1 MAAGATATS
10 SGIRPSRPS
19 IVVGGQDDS
28 SLAQG
33 LLSLVIAENVH
44 GMYHCDARF
53 GNWGPKANSIDFLYF
68 DRKKLD
74 FGKAIQVKLDADKIF
89 DGRISAI
96 EAEFREGS
104 PPEIA
109 VLLEDRFQDLR
120 MTRRT
125 RTFADVSDS
134 DVMNRIAQDYGLQA
148 NINVSGPTYKVLAQ
162 VNQSDLAF
170 VRDRARSIDAE
181 VWMDDRNF
189 YAKQRTSRNNGTVT
203 LNYGGEL
210 REVCVTADLAGQRT
224 TVSVNGWD
232 VAGKATLKH
241 EATDQAIS
249 NELNGDTSGLSILKS
264 AFGERKESLVHTV
277 PLNSNEA
284 QTEAESVL
292 KMTARRFVV
301 AHGMAQAN
309 AKLRVGTYVDLQKLG
324 PLFSGKY
331 YLTQVKHVFD
341 GTDGFRTE
349 FTGERPGIGK
359 AQ

>member
-10 SGIRPSRPS
+10 TGLRTSRPS
-19 IVVGGQDDS
+19 FVLGGQEET
-28 SLAQG
+28 SLGQG
-33 LLSLVIAENVH
+33 LLELNIMENVH
-44 GMYHCDARF
+44 GMYHCEARF
-53 GNWGPKANSIDFLYF
+53 GNWGPKANAVDFLYF
-68 DRKKLD
+68 DRQKLD
-74 FGKAIQVKLDADKIF
+74 FGKALQVKLDSDKMF

-96 EAEFREGS
+96 EAEFKEGS

-125 RTFADVSDS
+125 RTFADASDS
-134 DVMNRIAQDYGLQA
+134 DVMNRIAQDHGLQP
-148 NINVSGPTYKVLAQ
+148 NIDISGPTYKVLAQ

-189 YAKQRTSRNNGTVT
+189 YAKQRSGRNNGTLT

-210 REVCVTADLAGQRT
+210 REVAVIADLAGQRT
-224 TVSVNGWD
+224 AVSVNGWD
-232 VAGKATLKH
+232 VSGKSALTH
-241 EATDQAIS
+241 EATDQVIS

-264 AFGERKESLVHTV
+264 SFGDRKESLVHTV

-284 QTEAESVL
+284 QVEAESVL

-301 AHGMAQAN
+301 AHGMTQAN
-309 AKLRVGTYVDLQKLG
+309 AKLRVGTYVDLQALG

-341 GTDGFRTE
+341 GAQGFRTE
-349 FTGERPGIGK
+349 FTGERPGIGR
-359 AQ
+359 A

>member
-53 GNWGPKANSIDFLYF
+53 GNWWLKGNSIDFLYF

-89 DGRISAI
+89 DGRVSAI

-125 RTFADVSDS
+125 RTFPDASDS

-203 LNYGGEL
+203 LNYGAEL

-224 TVSVNGWD
+224 SVSVNGWD
-232 VAGKATLKH
+232 ISSKSAMNY
-241 EATDQAIS
+241 EAKEQVVS
-249 NELNGDTSGLSILKS
+249 GELNGDSSGPSMLKS
-264 AFGERKESLVHTV
+264 AFGERKEAVAHTI
-277 PLNSNEA
+277 PLSSSEA
-284 QTEAESVL
+284 QAEAEAVMR
-292 KMTARRFVV
+292 MTARRFVV
-301 AHGMAQAN
+301 A
-309 AKLRVGTYVDLQKLG
+309 R
-324 PLFSGKY
+324 
-331 YLTQVKHVFD
+331 
-341 GTDGFRTE
+341 
-349 FTGERPGIGK
+349 
-359 AQ
+359 

>member
-1 MAAGATATS
+1 MSAGATATS
-10 SGIRPSRPS
+10 AGIRPSRPS
-19 IVVGGQDDS
+19 IILGGQEDT

-33 LLSLVIAENVH
+33 LLALAIYENVH
-44 GMYHCDARF
+44 GMYNCDARF
-53 GNWGPKANSIDFLYF
+53 GNWGPKANAIDFLYF
-68 DRKKLD
+68 DRQKLD
-74 FGKAIQVKLDADKIF
+74 FGKAIQVKIDSDKIF
-89 DGRISAI
+89 DGRVSAI

-125 RTFADVSDS
+125 RTFADASDS
-134 DVMNRIAQDYGLQA
+134 DVMNKIAQDHGLQP
-148 NINVSGPTYKVLAQ
+148 NIDISGPTYKVLAQ

-189 YAKQRTSRNNGTVT
+189 YAKQRSSRNNGTVT

-210 REVCVTADLAGQRT
+210 RELSVIADLASQRT
-224 TVSVNGWD
+224 KVSVNGWD
-232 VAGKATLKH
+232 VAGKSALTH

-249 NELNGDTSGLSILKS
+249 NELNGDTSGLSILKT
-264 AFGERKESLVHTV
+264 AFGDRKESLVHTI

-284 QTEAESVL
+284 QVEAESVL

-309 AKLRVGTYVDLQKLG
+309 AKLRVGTYVDLQALG
-324 PLFSGKY
+324 PMFSGKY
-331 YLTQVKHVFD
+331 YLTHVKHVFD
-341 GTDGFRTE
+341 GADGFRTE
-349 FTGERPGIGK
+349 FTGERPGIGR
-359 AQ
+359 A

>member
-10 SGIRPSRPS
+10 AGIRPSRPS
-19 IVVGGQDDS
+19 IVLGGQEDT

-33 LLSLVIAENVH
+33 LLALTIAENVH
-44 GMYHCDARF
+44 GMYNCDARF
-53 GNWGPKANSIDFLYF
+53 GNWGPKANAIDFLYF
-68 DRKKLD
+68 DRQKLD
-74 FGKAIQVKLDADKIF
+74 FGKAIQVKIDSDKIF
-89 DGRISAI
+89 EGRVSAI

-125 RTFADVSDS
+125 RTFTDASDS
-134 DVMNRIAQDYGLQA
+134 DVMNKIAQDHGLQP
-148 NINVSGPTYKVLAQ
+148 NIDISGPTYKVLAQ

-189 YAKQRTSRNNGTVT
+189 YAKQRSNRNNGTVT

-210 REVCVTADLAGQRT
+210 RELSVIADLAGQRT
-224 TVSVNGWD
+224 KVSVNGWD
-232 VAGKATLKH
+232 VAGKSALTH

-264 AFGERKESLVHTV
+264 AFGDRKESLVHTI

-284 QTEAESVL
+284 QVEAESVL
-292 KMTARRFVV
+292 KMTARRFVT
-301 AHGMAQAN
+301 AYGMAQAN
-309 AKLRVGTYVDLQKLG
+309 AKLRVGTYVDLQALG
-324 PLFSGKY
+324 PMFSGKY
-331 YLTQVKHVFD
+331 YLTQVRHVFD
-341 GTDGFRTE
+341 GADGFRTE
-349 FTGERPGIGK
+349 FTGERPGIGR
-359 AQ
+359 A